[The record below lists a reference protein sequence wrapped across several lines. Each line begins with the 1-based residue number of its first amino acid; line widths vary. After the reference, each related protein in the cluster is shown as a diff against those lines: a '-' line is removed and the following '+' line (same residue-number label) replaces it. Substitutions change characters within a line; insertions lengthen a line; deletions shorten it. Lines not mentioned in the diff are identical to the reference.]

1 MKRRHIELV
10 RSGSATGL
18 RIPLCVLDAT
28 MGAVSTGRAFFF
40 HETLDGPA
48 LRSSLT
54 RVLASYPLLS
64 GRAERDAD
72 GVLQV
77 LCNDSGVHF
86 EEENSSADMTSCTLP
101 RNRKP
106 SLNTFLPKASVVR
119 LVGEGVPLLA
129 VKLTHLA
136 GGGSV
141 LGVHMKHVLADGQAY
156 TQFLV
161 DWAAEHRGLPYRTPC
176 HDRWLLD
183 SLADGTAPQE
193 RDHNSRFVVASRRE
207 KYALLSRMALT
218 AQRLRTTTCRFGASE
233 LRAMK
238 QAATA
243 HLPYGWISTSDA
255 LTAHLWHLLG
265 RLRARSAGPVER
277 LGLLVDFRSY
287 LTEIPENY
295 WGNTITCTELRLPVS
310 EIQNCSLGKTARL
323 IRESM
328 SENTAANARDEIAYL
343 REQRLAGRERKVMPR
358 MLYRAYTNLLQ
369 VNDRAKLPF
378 YDLDFGS
385 GTPVRCELPHVPI
398 PWAAQIMPTPEKDG
412 SREVHLSLPIATAAA
427 LAGEPSWQ
435 AHLHKYA

>member
-40 HETLDGPA
+40 REPLDGAA
-48 LRSSLT
+48 LRSSLA
-54 RVLASYPLLS
+54 RVLKSYPLLS
-64 GRAERDAD
+64 GRAERDAN
-72 GVLQV
+72 GVLHV
-77 LCNDSGVHF
+77 LCDDSGVRF
-86 EEENSSADMTSCTLP
+86 EEENSSVDMGSCTVASG
-101 RNRKP
+101 RKP

-119 LVGEGVPLLA
+119 LVGQGVPLLA
-129 VKLTHLA
+129 VKLTHLT

-141 LGVHMKHVLADGQAY
+141 LGVQMKHVLADGQAY
-156 TQFLV
+156 TQFLL
-161 DWAAEHRGLPYRTPC
+161 DWAAEHRGLPYRMPC

-183 SLADGTAPQE
+183 GLADGAPPQKGE
-193 RDHNSRFVVASRRE
+193 HNSRFVVASRRE
-207 KYALLSRMALT
+207 KYALLSRMTLRA
-218 AQRLRTTTCRFGASE
+218 RKLRTTTCRFEASE
-233 LRAMK
+233 LHAMK

-255 LTAHLWHLLG
+255 LTAHLWHLLSQ
-265 RLRARSAGPVER
+265 LRARSATSVER
-277 LGLLVDFRSY
+277 LGVLVDFSSY
-287 LTEIPENY
+287 LKEIPANY

-310 EIQNCSLGKTARL
+310 EMRDCSLGKTARL

-328 SENTAANARDEIAYL
+328 SENTAANALDEIAYL

-358 MLYRAYTNLLQ
+358 MLYRAYTNMLQ

-385 GTPVRCELPHVPI
+385 GTPFRCELPRVPI

-412 SREVHLSLPIATAAA
+412 SREVHLSLPKAAA
-427 LAGEPSWQ
+427 EVLTAKPSWQ